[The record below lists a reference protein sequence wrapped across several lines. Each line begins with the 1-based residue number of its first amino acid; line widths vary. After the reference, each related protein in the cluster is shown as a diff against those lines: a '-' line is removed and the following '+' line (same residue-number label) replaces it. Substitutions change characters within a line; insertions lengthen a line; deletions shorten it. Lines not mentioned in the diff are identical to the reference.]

1 MLVFWLIVACAAQVA
16 RTGLISPQGQ
26 RVELLDKAGKSTRL
40 VLEGEARAV
49 ARMTGCVVDIRGT
62 RVAGGIR
69 VSGWEVRDAGFGS
82 QPFVGRIRATPTGWV
97 LDDRTTGNPLR
108 LRDVA
113 GGDPIPGSLVL
124 INGFIVG
131 HQELALISVRT
142 LLEPGE
148 DEADK
153 RKR

>member
-1 MLVFWLIVACAAQVA
+1 
-16 RTGLISPQGQ
+16 
-26 RVELLDKAGKSTRL
+26 
-40 VLEGEARAV
+40 
-49 ARMTGCVVDIRGT
+49 
-62 RVAGGIR
+62 
-69 VSGWEVRDAGFGS
+69 
-82 QPFVGRIRATPTGWV
+82 VGRIRATPTGWV

-124 INGFIVG
+124 INGLIVG

-148 DEADK
+148 DKVDK

>member
-1 MLVFWLIVACAAQVA
+1 MLVFWMIIACAAQIA
-16 RTGLISPQGQ
+16 RTGLVTAQGR
-26 RVELLDKAGKSTRL
+26 RVELVDTAGKSTRL

-49 ARMTGCVVDIRGT
+49 ARMEGCVVDIRGT
-62 RVAGGIR
+62 RVAGGLR
-69 VSGWEVRDAGFGS
+69 VSEWEVRDAGFGS
-82 QPFVGRIRATPTGWV
+82 QPYVGRIRATPTGWV

-113 GGDPIPGSLVL
+113 GGEPINGSLVL
-124 INGFIVG
+124 INGLIVG
-131 HQELALISVRT
+131 QQEIALISVRT

-148 DEADK
+148 EDTEK